1 VSKVIVRR
9 THSLV
14 RLKGGVTLRLTPYVY
29 LRRGDKLQFFPDV
42 AKPVAI
48 KKEFVDK
55 ATGQI
60 ARVTVFPPYQEQE
73 VIRVAPHAIAVTFK
87 ERTTPVEW
95 RVAKV
100 LERFHYRGKGFNRL
114 VGRRIVMLAM
124 SEQFGV
130 LAYGVL
136 SATVAMAKPRF
147 ELFRTNFTDQMRSGL
162 INQIARIPR
171 IVVHPEFRGMG
182 LGVLMA
188 RHLVNYARRHW
199 DINGYRPIMVEVI
212 AKMTEYHRFFEK
224 AGFIALGQTEGYEDG
239 IKPQYGNGS
248 WGERD
253 HEHFDFMTKQQS
265 KPYLAWPLVPDVR
278 KRIARVLAA
287 TPPFLEGMRK
297 APDAA
302 PRICLTNVTAS
313 FRSQNGHSPRSALV
327 QDAFGIDAGQLHS
340 TVVKELS
347 ITIEPGDVVLVTGAS
362 GSGKSSLLH
371 LLSGQR
377 SAVERSMR
385 LSGRV
390 VGVDPRRIAIL
401 TTDLPSDRSLVDLV
415 RQGKDIRDAI
425 DLLNSVG
432 LAEANLYLKRPNQLS
447 DGQRYRFAVARLCDS
462 GRPIWVADEFAAS
475 LNPELAATVAK
486 GLRRLARKHG
496 ATVVLAAA
504 HIDGFVDSLT
514 PNRLIRLKWGGEWSE
529 HSLKAVCQES
539 ERRLEL
545 RVTNTSTSDLHSVAL
560 RALDNKGQLQFLR
573 TRRVLERG
581 AEWCS
586 IVAKSGIKGAVAI
599 RTLSKEKVGEIV
611 YLKTSR

>member
-1 VSKVIVRR
+1 
-9 THSLV
+9 
-14 RLKGGVTLRLTPYVY
+14 VTLRLSPYVY
-29 LRRGDKLQFFPDV
+29 LRKGDKLEFTPNL
-42 AKPVAI
+42 AKPVMI
-48 KKEFVDK
+48 RKKFVDK
-55 ATGQI
+55 ATGQVT
-60 ARVTVFPPYQEQE
+60 RVIVFPPYQEQE
-73 VIRVAPHAIAVTFK
+73 LIRVPPHAITVTFK
-87 ERTTPVEW
+87 ERTSPVEW
-95 RVAKV
+95 RAAKV

-114 VGRRIVMLAM
+114 VGRRIVMLAV

-162 INQIARIPR
+162 INQIARVPR

-188 RHLVNYARRHW
+188 RHLVRYARRHW

-212 AKMTEYHRFFEK
+212 AKMTEYHRFFER

-248 WGERD
+248 WGERK

-265 KPYLAWPLVPDVR
+265 KPYLAWPLAPQVR
-278 KRIARVLAA
+278 RRIATVVAA
-287 TPPFLEGMRK
+287 MPPFVEAPRTPPK
-297 APDAA
+297 SA
-302 PRICLTNVTAS
+302 PRIRLTNVTAS

-327 QDAFGIDAGQLHS
+327 QDAFGIDASQLQS

-347 ITIEPGDVVLVTGAS
+347 LTIEPGDVVLVTGAS

-371 LLSGQR
+371 LMSGQSR
-377 SAVERSMR
+377 PAKHRMHF
-385 LSGRV
+385 SGRV
-390 VGVDPRRIAIL
+390 VGVDPRRTAIL
-401 TTDLPSDRSLVDLV
+401 TTDLPGDRSLVELV

-432 LAEANLYLKRPNQLS
+432 LAEANLYVKRPNQLS

-475 LNPELAATVAK
+475 LNPELGATVAK

-504 HIDGFVDSLT
+504 HIDGFVDSLV
-514 PNRLIRLKWGGEWSE
+514 PNKLIRLKWGGEWSE
-529 HSLKAVCQES
+529 HSLKTVCRES

-545 RVTNTSTSDLHSVAL
+545 RVTNTSATDLHNVSL
-560 RALDNKGQLQFLR
+560 RALDNKGQLQLLR
-573 TRRVLERG
+573 TRRVLESG

-586 IVAKSGIKGAVAI
+586 ILAKSSIRGAVAI
-599 RTLSKEKVGEIV
+599 RTLAQEKVGDLV
-611 YLKTSR
+611 YLRTSR